1 MDTVLIII
9 GTVNAVLLIIILV
22 KLFFGGKQ
30 EIDTGSIVSSVKDGL
45 NASQRELREEMSG
58 SVQKLR
64 QDNGGEHYRD
74 AADDQRASG
83 GPAGAD

>member
-30 EIDTGSIVSSVKDGL
+30 EIDTGSIVSSVNGVVIYL
-45 NASQRELREEMSG
+45 ISLILLPPSQIVASERR
-58 SVQKLR
+58 
-64 QDNGGEHYRD
+64 
-74 AADDQRASG
+74 AA
-83 GPAGAD
+83 